1 MKRGDLYRVYKG
13 NKNDQKDYRLY
24 LVVSRQD
31 VIDNQFPTVIC
42 APVRTKYGGLS
53 SQVEVGVDEGLKHDC
68 AVYCE
73 PQPSPQGEGSP
84 LDELFSLPKFI
95 LTNYISHL
103 SITKMEE
110 VNSALR
116 IALDV

>member
-1 MKRGDLYRVYKG
+1 MKRGNLYRVYKG

-68 AVYCE
+68 AVYC
-73 PQPSPQGEGSP
+73 
-84 LDELFSLPKFI
+84 DELFSLPKFI

-116 IALDV
+116 IALAV

>member
-13 NKNDQKDYRLY
+13 NKNDQKDYRVY

-42 APVRTKYGGLS
+42 APILTKYGGLS
-53 SQVEVGVDEGLKHDC
+53 TQVEVGVDEGMKHDC
-68 AVYCE
+68 AVYC
-73 PQPSPQGEGSP
+73 
-84 LDELFSLPKFI
+84 DDLFSLPKFI
-95 LTNYISHL
+95 LTNYISNL
-103 SITKMEE
+103 SNTKMEE

-116 IALDV
+116 TALAV